1 MRTKTK
7 ALVTALCAVLLVVAS
22 VMGTMAYLTSQDTV
36 TNTFTVGNVKI
47 TLDEKDVDKD
57 QNTADNVTLPTG
69 EVRDKANKY
78 HLIPGNTYVKDPKDH
93 VDANSEN
100 CWLFVKLQNGLNAIV
115 DNTTIEAQMVANGWT
130 VLDAANNIYA
140 YKDIVAAG
148 ANKVVFESFKLKG
161 DAEVARYANA
171 DITVTAYAVQADNF
185 ATAQAAWEAAKF
197 PIN

>member
-7 ALVTALCAVLLVVAS
+7 ALVLALCAVLLVVAS

-36 TNTFTVGNVKI
+36 TNTFTVGKVAI
-47 TLDEKDVDKD
+47 TLDEAKVDEYGAVD
-57 QNTADNVTLPTG
+57 ATADSRV
-69 EVRDKANKY
+69 KANTYK
-78 HLIPGNTYVKDPKDH
+78 LIPGHNYTKDPTVH
-93 VDANSEN
+93 VDANSES
-100 CWLFVKLQNGLNAIV
+100 CWLFVKLQNGLNPIV

-171 DITVTAYAVQADNF
+171 DIIVTAYAVQADNF

>member
-22 VMGTMAYLTSQDTV
+22 IMGTIAYLTSQDTV
-36 TNTFTVGNVKI
+36 KNTFTVGNVKI

-78 HLIPGNTYVKDPKDH
+78 HLIPGNTYVKDPTVH
-93 VDANSEN
+93 VDANSES
-100 CWLFVKLQNGLNAIV
+100 CWLFVKLENGLKNIV
-115 DNTTIEAQMVANGWT
+115 DTKTIEAQMAENGWT

-161 DAEVARYANA
+161 DAEVERYANA

-185 ATAQAAWEAAKF
+185 ATAQAAWAAANF
-197 PIN
+197 

>member
-36 TNTFTVGNVKI
+36 KNTFTVGNVKI

-78 HLIPGNTYVKDPKDH
+78 HLIPGNTYVKDPTVH
-93 VDANSEN
+93 VDANSES

-115 DNTTIEAQMVANGWT
+115 DNTTIEAQMAENGWT

-185 ATAQAAWEAAKF
+185 ATAQAAWAAANF
-197 PIN
+197 

>member
-1 MRTKTK
+1 MKTKTK

-36 TNTFTVGNVKI
+36 KNTFTVGNVKI
-47 TLDEKDVDKD
+47 TLDEKDVDND

-78 HLIPGNTYVKDPKDH
+78 HLIPGHTYVKDPTVR
-93 VDANSEN
+93 VDSKSES
-100 CWLFVKLQNGLNAIV
+100 CWLFVKLENGLKDIV
-115 DNTTIEAQMVANGWT
+115 DTKTIEAQMAENGWT

-140 YKDIVAAG
+140 YRDIVAAG

-171 DITVTAYAVQADNF
+171 NITVTAYAVQADGL
-185 ATAQAAWEAAKF
+185 ATAQAAWDGANF
-197 PIN
+197 

>member
-36 TNTFTVGNVKI
+36 KNTFTVGNVKI

-78 HLIPGNTYVKDPKDH
+78 HLIPGNTYVKDPTVH
-93 VDANSEN
+93 VDANSES
-100 CWLFVKLQNGLNAIV
+100 CWLFVKLENGLKNIV
-115 DNTTIEAQMVANGWT
+115 DTKTIEAQMDENGWT

-185 ATAQAAWEAAKF
+185 ATAQAAWAAANF
-197 PIN
+197 

>member
-36 TNTFTVGNVKI
+36 KNTFTVGNVKI
-47 TLDEKDVDKD
+47 TLDEKDVDKE

-78 HLIPGNTYVKDPKDH
+78 HLIPGNTYVKDPTVH
-93 VDANSEN
+93 VDANSES

-115 DNTTIEAQMVANGWT
+115 DNTTIEAQMAENGWT

-148 ANKVVFESFKLKG
+148 ANIVVFESFKLKG

-185 ATAQAAWEAAKF
+185 ATAQAAWNAANF
-197 PIN
+197 

>member
-36 TNTFTVGNVKI
+36 TNTFTIGKVAI
-47 TLDEKDVDKD
+47 TLDEAKVDEYGVVD
-57 QNTADNVTLPTG
+57 ATADSRV
-69 EVRDKANKY
+69 KANTYK
-78 HLIPGNTYVKDPKDH
+78 LIPGHNYTKDPTVH
-93 VDANSEN
+93 VDANSES
-100 CWLFVKLQNGLNAIV
+100 CWLFVKLQNGLNPIV

-171 DITVTAYAVQADNF
+171 DIIVTAYAVQADNF
-185 ATAQAAWEAAKF
+185 ATAQAAWAAANF
-197 PIN
+197 

>member
-36 TNTFTVGNVKI
+36 KNTFTVGNVKI

-78 HLIPGNTYVKDPKDH
+78 HLIPGNTYVKDPTVH
-93 VDANSEN
+93 VDANSES
-100 CWLFVKLQNGLNAIV
+100 CWLFVKLENGLKNIV
-115 DNTTIEAQMVANGWT
+115 DTKTIEAQMAENGWT

-185 ATAQAAWEAAKF
+185 ATAQAAWNAANF
-197 PIN
+197 

>member
-36 TNTFTVGNVKI
+36 KNTFTVGNVKI

-78 HLIPGNTYVKDPKDH
+78 HLIPGNTYVKDPTVH
-93 VDANSEN
+93 VDANSES
-100 CWLFVKLQNGLNAIV
+100 CWLFVKLENGLKNIV
-115 DNTTIEAQMVANGWT
+115 DTKTIEAQMAENGWT

-185 ATAQAAWEAAKF
+185 ATAQAAWAVANF
-197 PIN
+197 

>member
-22 VMGTMAYLTSQDTV
+22 VLGTMAYLTSQDTV
-36 TNTFTVGNVKI
+36 KNTFTVGNVKI

-57 QNTADNVTLPTG
+57 QNTADTVTLPTG

-78 HLIPGNTYVKDPKDH
+78 HLIPGNTYVKDPTVH
-93 VDANSEN
+93 VDANSES
-100 CWLFVKLQNGLNAIV
+100 CWLFVKLQNGLNPIV

-185 ATAQAAWEAAKF
+185 ATAQAAWAAANF
-197 PIN
+197 

>member
-36 TNTFTVGNVKI
+36 KNTFTVGNVKI

-78 HLIPGNTYVKDPKDH
+78 HLIPGNTYVKDPTVH
-93 VDANSEN
+93 VDANSES
-100 CWLFVKLQNGLNAIV
+100 CWLFVKLENGLKNIV
-115 DNTTIEAQMVANGWT
+115 DTKTIEAQMAENGWT

-185 ATAQAAWEAAKF
+185 ATAQAAWEAANF
-197 PIN
+197 

>member
-1 MRTKTK
+1 MKTKTK

-36 TNTFTVGNVKI
+36 KNTFTVGNVKI
-47 TLDEKDVDKD
+47 TLDEKDVDND

-78 HLIPGNTYVKDPKDH
+78 HLIPGHTYVKDPTVH
-93 VDANSEN
+93 VDANSES
-100 CWLFVKLQNGLNAIV
+100 CWLFVKLENGLKDIV
-115 DNTTIEAQMVANGWT
+115 DTKTIEAQMAENGWT

-171 DITVTAYAVQADNF
+171 NITVTAYAVQADGL
-185 ATAQAAWEAAKF
+185 ATAQAAWDGANF
-197 PIN
+197 

>member
-1 MRTKTK
+1 MKTKTK

-36 TNTFTVGNVKI
+36 KNTFTVGNVKI
-47 TLDEKDVDKD
+47 TLDEKDVDND

-78 HLIPGNTYVKDPKDH
+78 HLIPGHTYVKDPTVH
-93 VDANSEN
+93 VDANSES
-100 CWLFVKLQNGLNAIV
+100 CWLFVKLENGLKDIV
-115 DNTTIEAQMVANGWT
+115 DTKTIEAQMAENGWT

-140 YKDIVAAG
+140 YRDIVAAG

-171 DITVTAYAVQADNF
+171 NITVTAYAVQADGL
-185 ATAQAAWEAAKF
+185 ATAQAAWDGANF
-197 PIN
+197 